1 MEKEYFDWLKKYDL
15 EDNDDNRYLYDVKSD
30 MGWWFDEYFEAKENG
45 CLSDNL
51 IRAIEGK

>member
-15 EDNDDNRYLYDVKSD
+15 EDNEDNRYLYEVRNDI
-30 MGWWFDEYFEAKENG
+30 GWWFDEYQVAKENG